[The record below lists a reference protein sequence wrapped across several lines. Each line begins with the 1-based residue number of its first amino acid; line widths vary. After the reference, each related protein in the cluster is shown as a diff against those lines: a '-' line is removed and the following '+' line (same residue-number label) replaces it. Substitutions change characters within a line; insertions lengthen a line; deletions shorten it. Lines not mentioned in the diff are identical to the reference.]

1 MNTPGPS
8 ISRYAINGNQG
19 RKMSHTKSRNLN
31 QSNIC
36 ETILLSF
43 LILIMCSCTGPSV
56 RHRQYVSDYEP
67 KAPGTPIDV
76 FMEREGVRDDYKVI
90 GVVSIGDT
98 GLSINCD
105 WIDVLEIAK
114 EKARNAGGDA
124 IQLTSV
130 KSPDIS
136 STCYRITAN
145 ILKIGK
151 TKRKWKIATGTGF
164 AVRSNGLIVT
174 AYHLIEN
181 VSKIEVKFSDG
192 DWLPA
197 KLIRQSRNTDI
208 AILKIA
214 ANPPAILPLKS
225 TKTLRA
231 GDSVFTMG
239 YPVVELLGTEAKYT
253 DGKISSLTGIKGE
266 DSLIQVTVPIQP
278 GNSGGPLVNSNG
290 EVIGL
295 ITSTAAVK
303 YFFAITETLP
313 QNINWA
319 VKSDYIIPML
329 DLNERID
336 TGAQVKD
343 PVGRVTKAV
352 CIVKTE

>member
-1 MNTPGPS
+1 
-8 ISRYAINGNQG
+8 
-19 RKMSHTKSRNLN
+19 MSHTKSRRNLN
-31 QSNIC
+31 QSNIYGS
-36 ETILLSF
+36 ILLSF
-43 LILIMCSCTGPSV
+43 LVLIICSCTGPSV
-56 RHRQYVSDYEP
+56 SLRQYVRGYEP
-67 KAPGTPIDV
+67 KAPGTPISV
-76 FMEREGVRDDYKVI
+76 FMKREDVRDDYKII
-90 GVVSIGDT
+90 GEVNLGDT
-98 GLSINCD
+98 GFSANCD
-105 WIDVLEIAK
+105 WSDVLKIAK
-114 EKARNAGGDA
+114 EKARNLGGDA

-130 KSPDIS
+130 KAPDS
-136 STCYRITAN
+136 KSTCYRITAN
-145 ILKIGK
+145 ILKIAP
-151 TKRKWKIATGTGF
+151 TKRKRKISTGTGF

-174 AYHLIEN
+174 AYHVIEN
-181 VSKIEVKFSDG
+181 ASKIEVKFSDG

-197 KLIRQSRNTDI
+197 KMIRQSKNTDI

-214 ANPPAILPLKS
+214 AIPPAILPLKN
-225 TKTLRA
+225 TKTLRT

-239 YPVVELLGTEAKYT
+239 FPVIELLGTEAKYT

-266 DSLIQVTVPIQP
+266 DSLLQITVPIQP

-295 ITSTAAVK
+295 ISSTAAVK
-303 YFFAITETLP
+303 HFLAITDTLP

-336 TGAQVKD
+336 TGAPAKD